1 MDPRLEQRYR
11 NRASL
16 PPAERAAVEEAYA
29 AALAEYEAKYR
40 TGSSPADL
48 DPVESSATPIT
59 VEPTVGAP
67 KKKAFDPVASATAGQ
82 LYDRGQLVA
91 GMRVDGMDRLTAAR
105 MRGADPDLSVDNDVD
120 QNAVSIVAQRL
131 ISEGVAPAS
140 AISQAREYVL
150 LEKQNARDWMNT
162 PRAPNDAARAAEARQ
177 SRFEEDYGVATGAQT
192 DSGLD
197 GQDGSGRDWGNWK
210 PGMPIPQLSRGGMGP
225 GDDSQRGRGYQKV
238 PGPRTVD
245 GKPTAQGDTM
255 WNPEAIEQ
263 YVTRQPD
270 PETGMYL
277 PSPKDRDM
285 NKRGMVPVFNA
296 DGSVGYS
303 VAYGTGMQG
312 GPGRAGRRKDLEDA
326 KWVQETVE
334 GPTGN
339 QQVYRPGEE
348 AKKRYKEQD
357 DDRARI
363 RLAKRAGISGS
374 EAMGMSVD
382 DLRRSAK
389 AAGIDNYNARNNAW
403 KAQSMLAGGQ
413 PTGGLGGS
421 KAITNALMMLPED
434 ERNASLRYMLPGG
447 QLAAGV
453 DAQNMQNANEVI
465 KRFMT
470 SGAAA
475 GMNNPLA
482 SAQMEQMNRDKSIA
496 RADALIAKYPKGWD
510 GMYSASDVA
519 EVRNAVEKQHP
530 GFGDAAVAHLRVR
543 PEPPRP
549 APGGPPA
556 PADDSGMPSYG
567 I

>member
-29 AALAEYEAKYR
+29 AALAEYETKYR

-48 DPVESSATPIT
+48 DPVEAADTPIT
-59 VEPTVGAP
+59 P
-67 KKKAFDPVASATAGQ
+67 DPVAGPARSVNRAAGRTVAGQ
-82 LYDRGQLVA
+82 LYSPSEAVRGMQVGDMTREQA
-91 GMRVDGMDRLTAAR
+91 QRHRVRTV
-105 MRGADPDLSVDNDVD
+105 DPDLSVDNRVD
-120 QNAVSIVAQRL
+120 ENAIAIIAERHMAS
-131 ISEGVAPAS
+131 GVDRATAIAMARDHVLRAKQEVRNDMDSAPATDRS
-140 AISQAREYVL
+140 
-150 LEKQNARDWMNT
+150 
-162 PRAPNDAARAAEARQ
+162 RAAEARQ
-177 SRFEEDYGVATGAQT
+177 SRFEEDYGVATGAPS

-210 PGMPIPQLSRGGMGP
+210 PGMPLPTVGGGGMRS

-238 PGPRTVD
+238 PGPRTPD

-263 YVTRQPD
+263 YTTRQQD
-270 PETGMYL
+270 PETGMYS
-277 PSPKDRDM
+277 PSPKDSDM
-285 NKRGMVPVFNA
+285 QKRGMVPVFND

-312 GPGRAGRRKDLEDA
+312 GPGRAGPRKDLEKA
-326 KWVQETVE
+326 GWVQETVE
-334 GPTGN
+334 GPTGP
-339 QQVYRPGEE
+339 QQVYRPGDK
-348 AKKRYKEQD
+348 AKARYKEQD

-453 DAQNMQNANEVI
+453 DAQNMQNANDVI

-482 SAQMEQMNRDKSIA
+482 QAQMEQMNRDKSIA

-556 PADDSGMPSYG
+556 PADDSAMPSYG